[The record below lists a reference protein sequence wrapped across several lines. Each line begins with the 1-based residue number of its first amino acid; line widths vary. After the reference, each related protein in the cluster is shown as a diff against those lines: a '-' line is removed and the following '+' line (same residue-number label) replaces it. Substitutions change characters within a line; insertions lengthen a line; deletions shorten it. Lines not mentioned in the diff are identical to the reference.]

1 MEFLNKWLKRL
12 TFGFFIVLITFL
24 NIGTTLIAMNYF
36 DYLDFSNGLF
46 GIGIGALILYALYK
60 IMNKEKI
67 KLKDVLILI
76 LLIFGVLSYLFAF
89 NKEEALYGVVS
100 RNEGLR
106 TLLAYY
112 MIYLLST
119 TLDKQKQKRIMYFI
133 LGFGIYQVILGLFQT
148 LQITNVLG
156 YDRSMNWSTHF
167 KFASGTLGNPNFYS
181 IYILICLIYSWCLV
195 LSVKSKKKVFMV
207 ILFLIFA
214 LGLIIGNTM
223 SCILAS
229 IICIILISIKKVNK
243 KNLKKVGIGVIS
255 SLLIL
260 SIIFITI
267 DNTTNKRVSS
277 TMLQNYNEIKSVFT
291 KGINK
296 HTGNNRIYVWKEAL
310 KKLPKYYLTGIGIDN
325 FKYLNDGDFICA
337 NKPIYQCFDKAHNEY
352 VQILITEGVGAFITY
367 IAFMSFVFIKHIK
380 SSEKEDIYKKAFKW
394 CIIAYLIQ
402 AFFNISIICI
412 TPIFYMLLG
421 FLYPSIKA
429 GDNSENN

>member
-24 NIGTTLIAMNYF
+24 NISTTLIAMNYF

-207 ILFLIFA
+207 I
-214 LGLIIGNTM
+214 
-223 SCILAS
+223 
-229 IICIILISIKKVNK
+229 
-243 KNLKKVGIGVIS
+243 
-255 SLLIL
+255 
-260 SIIFITI
+260 
-267 DNTTNKRVSS
+267 
-277 TMLQNYNEIKSVFT
+277 
-291 KGINK
+291 
-296 HTGNNRIYVWKEAL
+296 
-310 KKLPKYYLTGIGIDN
+310 
-325 FKYLNDGDFICA
+325 
-337 NKPIYQCFDKAHNEY
+337 
-352 VQILITEGVGAFITY
+352 
-367 IAFMSFVFIKHIK
+367 
-380 SSEKEDIYKKAFKW
+380 
-394 CIIAYLIQ
+394 
-402 AFFNISIICI
+402 
-412 TPIFYMLLG
+412 
-421 FLYPSIKA
+421 
-429 GDNSENN
+429 